1 MPGCARRTRS
11 KTCTPNGVRSNCR
24 CSVAQSPVDA
34 VLNAADKLRRCA
46 APQVRKRSRQGVLQI
61 RWAAGTHTHSHNGC
75 THTHMHIARTA
86 LSAQTGAIS
95 SALLHA
101 PRFACAYAQMHTHK
115 PRAYCQRLSAGGRM
129 RLIGRCAALC
139 AQCGMYG
146 RCRWTALPSLSR
158 WRMTIR
164 RRRRA
169 LPCYWRQSHR
179 LLRLRADQ
187 RSSPVPAD

>member
-46 APQVRKRSRQGVLQI
+46 APQVRKRSHQGVLQI

-86 LSAQTGAIS
+86 LSADGCHQLRFTPCPSFCMRIRTDAHAQAQS
-95 SALLHA
+95 LLPA
-101 PRFACAYAQMHTHK
+101 
-115 PRAYCQRLSAGGRM
+115 SVGGRM
-129 RLIGRCAALC
+129 RLIGRCAASC

-146 RCRWTALPSLSR
+146 RCRWPALPSLSR

-164 RRRRA
+164 RRRRTPSVLLAPKPSSAAPSCRPA
-169 LPCYWRQSHR
+169 LQSR
-179 LLRLRADQ
+179 P
-187 RSSPVPAD
+187 S